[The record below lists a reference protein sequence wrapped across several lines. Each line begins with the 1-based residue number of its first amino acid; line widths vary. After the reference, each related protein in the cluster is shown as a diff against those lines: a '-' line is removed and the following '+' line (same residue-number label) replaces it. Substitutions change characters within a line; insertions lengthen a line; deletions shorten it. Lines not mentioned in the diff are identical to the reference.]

1 MVEKKAFILA
11 VSSLLMILCDSE
23 MTTQMRLAYKVY
35 LNSVGSANSL
45 VLRCPLHEGSVRA
58 SRRTPGVGNP
68 GGRGLKYSQCSA
80 VSFSRTLL
88 LGPFRFGFLWN
99 AAAELGWCD
108 LSRAGTSS
116 SWVQCSKWGY
126 RRLRSPNPKGV
137 LKDTWGPHVAL
148 WNYQNIWKH
157 CWVTWKHM
165 GLYAH
170 GTVIGHP

>member
-35 LNSVGSANSL
+35 LKSVGSANSL

-68 GGRGLKYSQCSA
+68 GGRGLKYSQCLA

-126 RRLRSPNPKGV
+126 RRLRSPNLKGV